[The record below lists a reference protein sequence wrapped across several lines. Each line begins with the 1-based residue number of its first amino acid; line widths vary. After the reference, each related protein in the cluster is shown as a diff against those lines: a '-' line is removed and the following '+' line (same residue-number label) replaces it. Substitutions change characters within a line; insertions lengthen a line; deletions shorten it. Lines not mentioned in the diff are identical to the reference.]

1 MDISRQNQE
10 QNSAKAD
17 ESNLA
22 EPSFKQTYA
31 SIEALYES
39 KVAKLVA
46 SKDLVAAEIKLSF
59 SAILLS
65 MALTLAL
72 TLIVAVVWILLNFV
86 LGLIIVELTES
97 VSIALISLL
106 AINLLFGFTL
116 FRQLKNVWRLVGIP
130 TTLTTATHGDDP
142 NESLNRGN

>member
-1 MDISRQNQE
+1 MDISSQNQE
-10 QNSAKAD
+10 QGSVDA
-17 ESNLA
+17 SNLA

-46 SKDLVAAEIKLSF
+46 SKDLMAAEIKLSF

-65 MALTLAL
+65 VALTLAL
-72 TLIVAVVWILLNFV
+72 TLIVAAVWILLNFG

-116 FRQLKNVWRLVGIP
+116 FRQLKKVWRLVGIP
-130 TTLTTATHGDDP
+130 TTFTTSTQGEAT
-142 NESLNRGN
+142 NESLNKGN

>member
-1 MDISRQNQE
+1 MNISSQNQE
-10 QNSAKAD
+10 QGSVDA
-17 ESNLA
+17 SNLA

-46 SKDLVAAEIKLSF
+46 SKDLLAAEIKLSF

-65 MALTLAL
+65 VSLTLAL
-72 TLIVAVVWILLNFV
+72 TLIVAAVWILLNFG

-116 FRQLKNVWRLVGIP
+116 FRQLKKVWRLVGIP
-130 TTLTTATHGDDP
+130 TTFTTSTQGEAT
-142 NESLNRGN
+142 NESLNKGN

>member
-1 MDISRQNQE
+1 MNISSQNQE
-10 QNSAKAD
+10 QGSVDA
-17 ESNLA
+17 SNLA

-46 SKDLVAAEIKLSF
+46 SKDLMAAEIKLSF

-65 MALTLAL
+65 VALTLAL
-72 TLIVAVVWILLNFV
+72 TLIVAAVWILLNFG

-116 FRQLKNVWRLVGIP
+116 FRQLKKVWRLVGIP
-130 TTLTTATHGDDP
+130 TTFTTSTQGEAT
-142 NESLNRGN
+142 NESLNKGN

>member
-1 MDISRQNQE
+1 MDISSQNQE
-10 QNSAKAD
+10 QGSVDA
-17 ESNLA
+17 SNLA

-46 SKDLVAAEIKLSF
+46 SKDLMAAEIKLSF

-65 MALTLAL
+65 VSLTLAL
-72 TLIVAVVWILLNFV
+72 TLIVAAVWILLNFG

-116 FRQLKNVWRLVGIP
+116 FRQLKKVWRLVGIP
-130 TTLTTATHGDDP
+130 TTFTTSTQGEAT
-142 NESLNRGN
+142 NESLNKGN

>member
-1 MDISRQNQE
+1 MNISSQNQE
-10 QNSAKAD
+10 QGSVDA
-17 ESNLA
+17 SNLA

-46 SKDLVAAEIKLSF
+46 SKDLLAAEIKLSF

-65 MALTLAL
+65 VALTLAL
-72 TLIVAVVWILLNFV
+72 TLIVAAVWILLNFG

-116 FRQLKNVWRLVGIP
+116 FRQLKKVWRLVGIP
-130 TTLTTATHGDDP
+130 TTFTTSTQGEAT
-142 NESLNRGN
+142 NESLNKGN

>member
-1 MDISRQNQE
+1 MDISSQNQE
-10 QNSAKAD
+10 QGSVDA
-17 ESNLA
+17 SNLA

-46 SKDLVAAEIKLSF
+46 SKDLLAAEIKLSF

-65 MALTLAL
+65 VALTLAL
-72 TLIVAVVWILLNFV
+72 TLIVAAVWILLNFG

-116 FRQLKNVWRLVGIP
+116 FRQLKKVWRLVGIP
-130 TTLTTATHGDDP
+130 TTFTTSTQGEAT
-142 NESLNRGN
+142 NESLNKGN